1 MEESDSIMK
10 KIKAFF
16 IMVILLGKVGAGG
29 GVNHASLYKNSVHID
44 VTPLLRK
51 GDQIQNP
58 KLNFGFCMAKT
69 SDTILGL

>member
-1 MEESDSIMK
+1 MD
-10 KIKAFF
+10 
-16 IMVILLGKVGAGG
+16 GKVQGLMAHGLFT
-29 GVNHASLYKNSVHID
+29 NHLHVED

-58 KLNFGFCMAKT
+58 KLNFGFCMVKT